1 MSVNVLREDMTL
13 QPLASGVG
21 IVDDAL
27 SIESKNAVQNKV
39 VTAALN
45 RVSETTKQ
53 MIINEN
59 LLINPDF
66 AINQRGA
73 ETIESDGS
81 SMEQNRR
88 YFVDRWMAHSNT
100 YRTKFKFSRK
110 SAQGGIKGTLL
121 ESSGQ
126 NVALSYYFENDY
138 INKFRGKTVTVSF
151 YVSELVRQGE
161 AIGNA
166 ARSNLFLWGK
176 VNGVERQVDGSLDI
190 NETGYYSRSFTFP
203 DAELDKISLRIYFAD
218 YRYGSVAGD
227 SMTLDWIKMELRD
240 VATPFCPPE
249 PATELLKC
257 QRYYYNIDNVVRC
270 WNGCH
275 IYGDNTYL
283 TSDISYPV
291 AMRGEPQ
298 PKVYTDYPTYREYR
312 INDYATGNVYE
323 NLEAYVYASS
333 NQKIDSIRVNEI
345 DGGSIP
351 LAGYCSFG
359 IVIDAEIY

>member
-27 SIESKNAVQNKV
+27 SIESKNAVQNRV
-39 VTAALN
+39 VTDALN
-45 RVSETTKQ
+45 RLSETTKQ

-81 SMEQNRR
+81 SAEQNRR

-121 ESSGQ
+121 ENSEQ
-126 NVALSYYFENDY
+126 NVALSYFFENDY

-161 AIGNA
+161 GTGNA
-166 ARSNLFLWGK
+166 NRNNLFLWGK
-176 VNGVERQVDGSLDI
+176 VNGVEQQVDGSLDI

-203 DAELDKISLRIYFAD
+203 DTELDKIALRIYFAD

-227 SMTLDWIKMELRD
+227 SMTLDWIKMELGD

-257 QRYYYNIDNVVRC
+257 QRYYYKAVGGVYN
-270 WNGCH
+270 WNNATP
-275 IYGDNTYL
+275 IADYGYL
-283 TSDISYPV
+283 TINVPFPV
-291 AMRGEPQ
+291 EMRLAEPNG
-298 PKVYTDYPTYREYR
+298 KVYTTYPTYQENKLNNY
-312 INDYATGNVYE
+312 ITGDVIEEIEVHVYSITQQNVGTVILYGATY
-323 NLEAYVYASS
+323 
-333 NQKIDSIRVNEI
+333 
-345 DGGSIP
+345 P
-351 LAGYCSFG
+351 LQGFCSFN
-359 IVIDAEIY
+359 IMVDAEIY

>member
-27 SIESKNAVQNKV
+27 SIESKNAVQNRV
-39 VTAALN
+39 VTDALN
-45 RVSETTKQ
+45 RLSETTKQ

-81 SMEQNRR
+81 SAEQNRR

-121 ESSGQ
+121 ENSEQ
-126 NVALSYYFENDY
+126 NVALSYFFENDY

-161 AIGNA
+161 GTGNA
-166 ARSNLFLWGK
+166 NRNNLFLWGK
-176 VNGVERQVDGSLDI
+176 VNGVEQQVDGSLDI

-203 DAELDKISLRIYFAD
+203 DTELDKIALRIYFAD

-227 SMTLDWIKMELRD
+227 SMTLDWIKMELGD

-257 QRYYYNIDNVVRC
+257 QRYYYKAVGGVYN
-270 WNGCH
+270 WNNATP
-275 IYGDNTYL
+275 IADYGYL
-283 TSDISYPV
+283 TINVPFPV
-291 AMRGEPQ
+291 KMRLAEPNG
-298 PKVYTDYPTYREYR
+298 KVYTTYPTYRENKLNNY
-312 INDYATGNVYE
+312 ITGDVIEEIEVHVYSITQQNVGTVILYGATY
-323 NLEAYVYASS
+323 
-333 NQKIDSIRVNEI
+333 
-345 DGGSIP
+345 P
-351 LAGYCSFG
+351 LQGFCSFN
-359 IVIDAEIY
+359 IMVDAEIY

>member
-27 SIESKNAVQNKV
+27 SIESKNAVQNRV
-39 VTAALN
+39 VTDALN

-81 SMEQNRR
+81 SAEQNRR

-121 ESSGQ
+121 ESSEQ
-126 NVALSYYFENDY
+126 NVALSYFFENDY

-203 DAELDKISLRIYFAD
+203 DAELDNICLRIYFAD

-227 SMTLDWIKMELRD
+227 SMTLDWIKMELGD

-257 QRYYYNIDNVVRC
+257 QRYYCKNDSVIIC
-270 WNGCH
+270 WSMTSN
-275 IYGDNTYL
+275 YGNHVYL
-283 TSDISYPV
+283 PVLWRYPV
-291 AMRGEPQ
+291 EMRAEGNS
-298 PKVYTDYPTYREYR
+298 KVYTTYPTYREDK
-312 INDYATGNVYE
+312 INDYASGNVFE
-323 NLEAYVYASS
+323 EFNAYVYSKTNGGVATV
-333 NQKIDSIRVNEI
+333 RV
-345 DGGSIP
+345 DGENIP
-351 LAGYCSFG
+351 TFGYCSFN
-359 IVIDAEIY
+359 IAVDAEIY

>member
-27 SIESKNAVQNKV
+27 STESKNAVQNRV

-81 SMEQNRR
+81 SAEQNRR
-88 YFVDRWMAHSNT
+88 YFVDRWMAQSNT
-100 YRTKFKFSRK
+100 YQTKFKFSQK
-110 SAQGGIKGTLL
+110 SARGGIKGTLL

-126 NVALSYYFENDY
+126 NVELSYYFENDY

-161 AIGNA
+161 GTGNA
-166 ARSNLFLWGK
+166 NRNNLFLWGK
-176 VNGVERQVDGSLDI
+176 VNGVERQLDGVVPIDK
-190 NETGYYSRSFTFP
+190 TGYYSKKFTIP
-203 DAELDKISLRIYFAD
+203 DAELDKISLQIYFAD

-227 SMTLDWIKMELRD
+227 SMTLDWIKMELGE

-249 PATELLKC
+249 PAMELLKC
-257 QRYYYNIDNVVRC
+257 QRYYYRAVGGVYN
-270 WNGCH
+270 WNNATP
-275 IYGDNTYL
+275 IADYGYL
-283 TSDISYPV
+283 TINVPFPV
-291 AMRGEPQ
+291 EMRLAEPNG
-298 PKVYTDYPTYREYR
+298 KVYTTYPTYQENKLNNY
-312 INDYATGNVYE
+312 ITGDVIEEIEVHVYSITQQNVGTVILY
-323 NLEAYVYASS
+323 
-333 NQKIDSIRVNEI
+333 
-345 DGGSIP
+345 GGTYP
-351 LAGYCSFG
+351 LQGFCSFN
-359 IVIDAEIY
+359 IMVDAEIY